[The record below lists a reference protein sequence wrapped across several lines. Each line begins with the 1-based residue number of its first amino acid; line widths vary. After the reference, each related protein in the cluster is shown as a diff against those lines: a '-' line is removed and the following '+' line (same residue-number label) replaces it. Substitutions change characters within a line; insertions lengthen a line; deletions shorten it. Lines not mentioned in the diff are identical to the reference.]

1 MTSVFSLQNSV
12 SVDPASYCTP
22 PRPNFLYSRYLLTAY
37 FAFQSPM
44 IKKTFLVLLYKVLL
58 IFIELFNFSFFG
70 IRGWVIDLDY
80 CDVE

>member
-1 MTSVFSLQNSV
+1 M
-12 SVDPASYCTP
+12 
-22 PRPNFLYSRYLLTAY
+22 TAY

-44 IKKTFLVLLYKVLL
+44 IKKTFLVLFYKVLL

>member
-12 SVDPASYCTP
+12 SVDPASFCTP

-44 IKKTFLVLLYKVLL
+44 IKKTFLVLFYKVLL

-70 IRGWVIDLDY
+70 ISGWVIDLDY
-80 CDVE
+80 CDIE